1 MEELEIMS
9 KPLNPRWYSS
19 DETQSLGPDANR
31 WREGM
36 RAYIWRPATDVYE
49 TEDTIIVRVEIAGMK
64 EDDFSISLSGRVLT
78 IRGNRP
84 DILER
89 RAYHQMEIFFGEF
102 STEVELPA
110 PVLSDEVTAE
120 YLAGFLRLVFPKDR
134 PKKIRVTE

>member
-19 DETQSLGPDANR
+19 DETQSLGPDA
-31 WREGM
+31 
-36 RAYIWRPATDVYE
+36 
-49 TEDTIIVRVEIAGMK
+49 K
-64 EDDFSISLSGRVLT
+64 